1 MAAKFERVSHTGLHV
16 VRAYVTPLLFL
27 PFFDRRA
34 CIVIGA
40 DILITLAVVTF
51 LYFIPIYV
59 RTFVRSRSNNSKDR
73 AASTVY
79 LFDLVR
85 IAIAIVML
93 LTDTRFSHLCLPLAG
108 QQLVSGKVAHYLNM
122 RKSLDFALL
131 VRIYGI
137 KKCFH

>member
-27 PFFDRRA
+27 PLFDRRA

-51 LYFIPIYV
+51 LYFISTYV
-59 RTFVRSRSNNSKDR
+59 RTFVRSRSNNTSKDR

-79 LFDLVR
+79 LIWFG
-85 IAIAIVML
+85 L
-93 LTDTRFSHLCLPLAG
+93 LLLLLC
-108 QQLVSGKVAHYLNM
+108 Y
-122 RKSLDFALL
+122 
-131 VRIYGI
+131 
-137 KKCFH
+137 